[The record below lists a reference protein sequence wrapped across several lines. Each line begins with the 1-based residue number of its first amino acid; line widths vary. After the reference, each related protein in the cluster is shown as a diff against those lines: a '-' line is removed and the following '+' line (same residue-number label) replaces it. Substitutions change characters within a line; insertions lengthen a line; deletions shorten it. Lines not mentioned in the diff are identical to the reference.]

1 MLLYHLILMLM
12 KKFRF
17 AFMSLPLLLF
27 IPSCTNDGEKA
38 EVSSSWN
45 DSLIKETDF
54 ESHSKTKLLA
64 NEIASSN
71 KKSTNEEEHV
81 IGNNE
86 YWWESDSVYATKM
99 YEFNYADS
107 IFPCQP
113 PCIIKGLD
121 TDGEG
126 SFYIAGGN
134 PIRLNC
140 YKGAEFKWSRVISTD
155 SCCTEGYLHLV
166 GDSLYFIEESKHQ
179 ILRIHKDG
187 IGEIDR
193 FSLHGFPLDRKILC
207 GIYGIMTDD
216 FYIVQT
222 SDFPVRAYTFR
233 YPAICVDSTIFNNQ
247 ITLGI
252 STDSL
257 EALRQNFETHI
268 RIEDR
273 TVHVYR
279 KKGKY
284 GGWIVYTS
292 AREDAD
298 AFIDPECGE
307 EPGTVITL
315 SADTKDF
322 WCFIQLPIG
331 GLPPCNSK
339 TGADSAGNTT
349 GILDAFRNGK
359 LLFSG
364 YDQHSQKFQ
373 IHEFFLD
380 SVLEHATLHAR
391 YISGAGW
398 GTKSS
403 K

>member
-1 MLLYHLILMLM
+1 MNKIHLFI
-12 KKFRF
+12 
-17 AFMSLPLLLF
+17 SLPLLFSIL
-27 IPSCTNDGEKA
+27 SCTSNGEK
-38 EVSSSWN
+38 VQVWSSLN
-45 DSLIKETDF
+45 DSIIKETDF
-54 ESHSKTKLLA
+54 ESHSKTRLLA

-71 KKSTNEEEHV
+71 KISTNEEEHV

-86 YWWESDSVYATKM
+86 YWWESDSVYATEM

-126 SFYIAGGN
+126 SFYIAGGS
-134 PIRLNC
+134 PIHLNC
-140 YKGAEFKWSRVISTD
+140 YKETELKWSRVISTD

-166 GDSLYFIEESKHQ
+166 GDSIYFIEESIHQ

-187 IGEIDR
+187 TGEIDR
-193 FSLHGFPLDRKILC
+193 FNLHGFPTDRKIIC
-207 GIYGIMTDD
+207 GNYGIMTDD

-233 YPAICVDSTIFNNQ
+233 YPAICVDSTIFKNQ

-252 STDSL
+252 SADSL

-279 KKGKY
+279 KKCKY

-298 AFIDPECGE
+298 AFIDQECGE

-315 SADTKDF
+315 SADTKDI
-322 WCFIQLPIG
+322 WCFIQLPIA

-349 GILDAFRNGK
+349 GLVDAFRNGK

-364 YDQHSQKFQ
+364 YDPHSQKFQ

-398 GTKSS
+398 GAKSP

>member
-1 MLLYHLILMLM
+1 MNKIHFFI
-12 KKFRF
+12 
-17 AFMSLPLLLF
+17 SLPLLFSIL
-27 IPSCTNDGEKA
+27 SCTSNGDK
-38 EVSSSWN
+38 VQVWSSLN
-45 DSLIKETDF
+45 DSIIKETDF
-54 ESHSKTKLLA
+54 ESHSKTKLSA

-71 KKSTNEEEHV
+71 KKDTKEEEHV

-86 YWWESDSVYATKM
+86 YWWESDRVYATKM
-99 YEFNYADS
+99 YEFYYADS

-140 YKGAEFKWSRVISTD
+140 YKETELKWSRVISTD

-193 FSLHGFPLDRKILC
+193 FNLHGFPADHKIIC
-207 GIYGIMTDD
+207 GNYGIMTDD

-233 YPAICVDSTIFNNQ
+233 YPAICVDSTIFKNQ

-252 STDSL
+252 SADSL

-315 SADTKDF
+315 SADTKDI

-349 GILDAFRNGK
+349 GLVDAFRKGK

-364 YDQHSQKFQ
+364 YDPHSQKFQ
-373 IHEFFLD
+373 IHEFFVD

-398 GTKSS
+398 GTKSP

>member
-1 MLLYHLILMLM
+1 MNKIHFFI
-12 KKFRF
+12 
-17 AFMSLPLLLF
+17 SLPLLFSIL
-27 IPSCTNDGEKA
+27 SCTSNGEK
-38 EVSSSWN
+38 VHVWSFLN
-45 DSLIKETDF
+45 DTLIKETDF
-54 ESHSKTKLLA
+54 ESHSKTKLSA

-71 KKSTNEEEHV
+71 KKDTNEEEHV

-140 YKGAEFKWSRVISTD
+140 YKETELKWSRVISTD

-166 GDSLYFIEESKHQ
+166 GDSIYFIEESIQQ

-187 IGEIDR
+187 TGEIDR
-193 FSLHGFPLDRKILC
+193 FNLHGFPTDHKIIC
-207 GIYGIMTDD
+207 GNYGIMTDD

-233 YPAICVDSTIFNNQ
+233 YPAICVDSTIFKNQ

-252 STDSL
+252 SADSL

-273 TVHVYR
+273 TVHVHR
-279 KKGKY
+279 KKGKC

-292 AREDAD
+292 ARKDAD

-315 SADTKDF
+315 SADTKDI

-349 GILDAFRNGK
+349 GIVDAFRNGK

-364 YDQHSQKFQ
+364 YDPHSQKFQ
-373 IHEFFLD
+373 IHEFFID

-398 GTKSS
+398 GAKSP

>member
-1 MLLYHLILMLM
+1 
-12 KKFRF
+12 
-17 AFMSLPLLLF
+17 
-27 IPSCTNDGEKA
+27 
-38 EVSSSWN
+38 
-45 DSLIKETDF
+45 
-54 ESHSKTKLLA
+54 
-64 NEIASSN
+64 
-71 KKSTNEEEHV
+71 
-81 IGNNE
+81 
-86 YWWESDSVYATKM
+86 M

-126 SFYIAGGN
+126 SFYIAGGS

-140 YKGAEFKWSRVISTD
+140 YKETELKWSRVISTD

-193 FSLHGFPLDRKILC
+193 FNLHGFPTDRKIIC
-207 GIYGIMTDD
+207 DNYGIMTDD

-233 YPAICVDSTIFNNQ
+233 YPAICVDSTIFKNH

-252 STDSL
+252 SDDSL

-298 AFIDPECGE
+298 AFIAPECGE

-315 SADTKDF
+315 SADTKDI

-349 GILDAFRNGK
+349 GLVDAFRKGK

-364 YDQHSQKFQ
+364 YDPHSQKFQ
-373 IHEFFLD
+373 IHEFFVD

-391 YISGAGW
+391 YICGAGW
-398 GTKSS
+398 VAKSP